1 MPGAPSTAVLTTPDA
16 RQQEMYVALVAN
28 DTTPGTMPV
37 PVTLTAGAA
46 LTAGATAAALTIESV
61 SLPIAMQVGQ
71 VLVFKDATGSYL
83 FEVTTLAASGTTT
96 TITGI
101 AREGIPDE
109 ADAQFPAR
117 FELATSMDTSETT
130 ATSTFQTFDHNGI
143 SEVARGE
150 GSQSIT
156 TGAGASYYN
165 AGLETLIYA
174 QRNGQ
179 DVVFLIEQPN
189 PDSDAFSSPPYEF
202 GVGVVNDIS
211 KGGGV
216 NDKSTRT
223 VGISVKGGIRTV
235 KPIKAA

>member
-28 DTTPGTMPV
+28 DTVPGVMPV
-37 PVTLTAGAA
+37 PVTLTAGAVYA
-46 LTAGATAAALTIESV
+46 ASATAGSLTIESV
-61 SLPIAMQVGQ
+61 ALPIAIQPGQ

-83 FEVTTLAASGTTT
+83 FEVTALSAAGTTT

-109 ADAQFPAR
+109 AEALFPAR

-150 GSQSIT
+150 GSQSIS

-165 AGLETLIYA
+165 AGLETLVYA

-179 DVVFLIEQPN
+179 DVLFAIEQPN
-189 PDSDAFSSPPYEF
+189 PDSDAFSLAPYEW
-202 GVGVVNDIS
+202 GVGVVNDVS

-223 VGISVKGGIRTV
+223 VGISIKGGIKAV
-235 KPIKAA
+235 KPIKAV